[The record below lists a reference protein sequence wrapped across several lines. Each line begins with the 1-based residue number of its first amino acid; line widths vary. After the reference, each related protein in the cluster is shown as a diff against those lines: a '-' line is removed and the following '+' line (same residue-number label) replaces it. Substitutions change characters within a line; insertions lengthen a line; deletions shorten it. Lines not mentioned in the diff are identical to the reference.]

1 MRLFRAAFTLIEL
14 LVVIAIIAVLI
25 GLLLPAVQKVREAAS
40 RSKCSNN
47 LKQLGLALHS
57 YHDANK
63 GFPAALTTW
72 QGNTATTDCEA
83 TGFTRLLPYF
93 EQDTVYKIYHFE
105 EPWFNAPNYTAV
117 GTELKIFFCPS
128 NRASGKLDL
137 APMSLQWGY
146 SLPPFAAC
154 VDYAF
159 FRGATGTLTQQFQ
172 LVPREVR
179 GLFDVRPHDGSTA
192 VWKITDI
199 VDGSSNTMALG
210 EAAGGTPGLLVRDL
224 YNPSQPAIDFS
235 TGQPAII
242 EQSWSAAGVTDWGHP
257 YFGSVLITT
266 AQYGLAPDPR
276 DEPINRPLLSPT
288 VDGYDPYGDNR
299 AANDW
304 ISGMRSRHSG
314 GAYVLFADGGVR
326 FVSVSILPET
336 YRGLSTIAGGE
347 VAKGEVP

>member
-1 MRLFRAAFTLIEL
+1 MRRHRGGFTLIEL

-47 LKQLGLALHS
+47 LKQLGLALHN
-57 YHDANK
+57 YHDVNK
-63 GFPAALTTW
+63 GFPAGLVTW
-72 QGNTATTDCEA
+72 AGNTATTDAEA

-93 EQDTVYKIYHFE
+93 EQDNVYKLYHFDQ
-105 EPWFNAPNYTAV
+105 PWWDASNYTPV
-117 GTELKIFFCPS
+117 GMELKIFFCPS
-128 NRASGKLDL
+128 NRDTGKLDL
-137 APMSLQWGY
+137 SPMGMQWGY
-146 SLPPFAAC
+146 TLPPFAAC

-159 FRGATGTLTQQFQ
+159 FRGATGTLNPDPM
-172 LVPREVR
+172 LAPREVR
-179 GLFDVRPHDGSTA
+179 GLFDVRPHDSAAA

-210 EAAGGTPGLLVRDL
+210 EAAGGTPGLLVRDVN
-224 YNPSQPAIDFS
+224 NPTQPAIDVS

-242 EQSWSAAGVTDWGHP
+242 EQSWSAGGVTDWSHP
-257 YFGSVLITT
+257 YFGSVFITT

-299 AANDW
+299 SAYDW
-304 ISGMRSRHSG
+304 ISGMRSRHSS
-314 GAYVLFADGGVR
+314 GAFAVFADGSVR
-326 FVSVSILPET
+326 FISVNIAPET
-336 YRGLSTIAGGE
+336 YRALSTIAGGE
-347 VAKGEVP
+347 VLKGDVP